1 MGTTPHEADV
11 TSSNSLSPSCV
22 DMKKKKKKK
31 KKKKAMARASFIK
44 RQDVS
49 ILV

>member
-22 DMKKKKKKK
+22 DMSKKKKKKK
-31 KKKKAMARASFIK
+31 KKKKMKKEETKKKRIFI
-44 RQDVS
+44 
-49 ILV
+49 